1 MVGLPDLRKPL
12 TKWFPFWVQSEVLIH
27 DFFAYLKNLRHER
40 LNHSI
45 VPLGGGAAGQA
56 HRLQIITDL
65 ETTFQS
71 RKNAWIVK
79 LKAKL
84 AFIAASCA
92 TSAGRRSHNVN
103 KEHVFSCGR
112 LILKVIDF
120 DPFPD
125 PSFVSLVHHIP
136 PAPVYYVDM
145 YPEQWGAFWKSSMT
159 GDVFTSFYHC
169 LSEVINIEANFNH
182 PIMKKIMA
190 ATVGEAAMDTWEYYP
205 APRRENAH
213 RQKHPNA
220 HIRKAT
226 KEVHDKLVRYNF
238 RDVFTNISPKVRI
251 FRSIQ
256 IRSRCPST
264 ASGSSLQSKNV
275 STPIVLLG
283 L

>member
-1 MVGLPDLRKPL
+1 MISK
-12 TKWFPFWVQSEVLIH
+12 VQSEVLIH
-27 DFFAYLKNLRHER
+27 DFFAYLKDLRHER

-45 VPLGGGAAGQA
+45 VPLGEDAAGQA

-79 LKAKL
+79 LKAEL
-84 AFIAASCA
+84 APIAASCA
-92 TSAGRRSHNVN
+92 TSAGKRSHNVN
-103 KEHVFSCGR
+103 KEHVSSCDR

-125 PSFVSLVHHIP
+125 PSFVSMVHHIP

-145 YPEQWGAFWKSSMT
+145 YLEQWGAFWKSRMT
-159 GDVFTSFYHC
+159 GDVFASFYHC
-169 LSEVINIEANFNH
+169 LSEVIDIEANFNH

-190 ATVGEAAMDTWEYYP
+190 ATVGEAAMDTWEYYL

-220 HIRKAT
+220 RVRKAT

-238 RDVFTNISPKVRI
+238 RDVFHKYFAESPDFPKHPDQVQVPI
-251 FRSIQ
+251 HSLGIK
-256 IRSRCPST
+256 
-264 ASGSSLQSKNV
+264 SSKRKRVYSNRPARPAVNWDALPTLQ
-275 STPIVLLG
+275 
-283 L
+283 